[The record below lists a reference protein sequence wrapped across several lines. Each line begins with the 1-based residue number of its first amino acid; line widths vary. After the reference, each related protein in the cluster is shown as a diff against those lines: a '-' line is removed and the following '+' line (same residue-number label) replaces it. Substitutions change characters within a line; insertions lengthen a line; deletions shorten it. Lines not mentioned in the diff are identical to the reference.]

1 MDKQEFLLLIPAIIY
16 GVAIVDL
23 MKIFQN
29 KKNYWETV
37 LWGIYMFVIIVF
49 AWTELYQKLNVIT
62 DDIKSFFLV
71 IIQSVVYAQAI
82 RVLTPEEKDDDTES
96 YFLEN
101 RRTFFLLIAAII
113 IVNVAVQILVFD
125 DQRPSWIR
133 PVGLA
138 LVLTCAYY
146 DSKRVRA
153 TVWGFFSVVSVLFIF
168 F

>member
-82 RVLTPEEKDDDTES
+82 RVLTPEERMMIQKAIFLKIGELFS
-96 YFLEN
+96 Y
-101 RRTFFLLIAAII
+101 
-113 IVNVAVQILVFD
+113 
-125 DQRPSWIR
+125 
-133 PVGLA
+133 
-138 LVLTCAYY
+138 
-146 DSKRVRA
+146 
-153 TVWGFFSVVSVLFIF
+153 
-168 F
+168 